1 MNDHAALPMTTS
13 HWGMF
18 RAETEGGKVTALHA
32 FEGDKDPSPIGQG
45 ILDTLDA
52 PSRIK
57 APMVRKSW
65 LENGPG
71 SNTDRR
77 GAEPFVQVSWEQA
90 ETLVANELSRIRK
103 DYGNEAIFGG
113 SYGWSSAGRF
123 HHAQSQ
129 VHRFLNSIGGYTRSV
144 DTYSVAAGEV
154 TVPYVLGGYRE
165 FTYATA
171 PWHVIAEQTKLIVAF
186 GGLPVKN
193 GQIAQGGMGRH
204 VQRIGMREAA
214 AAGVQVVNI
223 SPVRSDAIDELN
235 AEWLAARP
243 STDAAIML
251 GLAHTLLTEGLH
263 DQAFLERY
271 TVGFDKFA
279 AYLTGETDGIVKD
292 ADWAATISDLP
303 ADDLRNL
310 ARRMAAQRTLVTTS
324 WSLTRQDH
332 GEQPFW
338 ATIALASMLGQI
350 GLPGGG
356 FGFGYS
362 AVNTIGLDYSILSP
376 AALPQG
382 QNGVDRFIPV
392 ARISDMLLNPGSSFD
407 YKGQKHTYPE
417 IKAIYWAGGNPFH
430 HHQHL
435 NRMLRAWQK
444 PDTIICHE
452 WSWNAHAKHADIVLP
467 CTTTLERRDFSISN
481 RDTFVVSMEKVAEP
495 VGETR
500 DDYEI
505 FSNIAR
511 RMGSEEVYTEGRD
524 AEEWQQW
531 LYDRS
536 RQIYAQKQIE
546 LPTMAELRER
556 GWHEVPAPA
565 EPNIMLKAF
574 RDDPVSNA
582 LKTPS
587 GKIEIFSETVA
598 GFDYDDCPGYPAWL
612 EPLEWL
618 GQSEKPY
625 PLHLISNQPSDKLH
639 SQLDHGSHCRAS
651 KIKGREPVMLH
662 PAAASARGIADGDI
676 VRLFNG
682 RGACLAA
689 AVLNDGV
696 RADVVQL
703 ATGAWFDPLEPGT
716 PGSICKHGNPN
727 MLTPDKGTSRLAQ
740 GPIAHT
746 CLIEIEKYD
755 GELPPVTAYD
765 PPEIIV
771 RGWGGRPPTLLQW
784 RSMISMQ

>member
-1 MNDHAALPMTTS
+1 MNDHASFPMTSS
-13 HWGMF
+13 HWGIF
-18 RAETEGGKVTALHA
+18 HAETEGGKIKALHP
-32 FEGDKDPSPIGQG
+32 FEADPDPSPIGQG

-77 GAEPFVQVSWEQA
+77 GAEPFVQVSWEEA
-90 ETLVANELSRIRK
+90 EKLVAGELTRIRN

-129 VHRFLNSIGGYTRSV
+129 VHRFLNSVGGYTRSV

-165 FTYATA
+165 FTYSTS
-171 PWHVIAEQTKLIVAF
+171 PWHVIAQETNLIVAF
-186 GGLPVKN
+186 GGLASKN
-193 GQIAQGGMGRH
+193 GQIAQGGIGQH
-204 VQRIGMREAA
+204 AQRVGMREAA
-214 AAGVQVVNI
+214 AAGVQIVNI
-223 SPVRSDAIDELN
+223 SPVRADTMDELK

-243 STDAAIML
+243 STDVAIIL
-251 GLAHTLLTEGLH
+251 GLAHTLLNEGLH
-263 DQAFLERY
+263 DQPFLDRY
-271 TVGFDKFA
+271 TVGFGKFA
-279 AYLTGETDGIVKD
+279 AYVAGETDGIVKD
-292 ADWAATISDLP
+292 ADWAAAISDLP
-303 ADDLRNL
+303 ADAIRSL
-310 ARRMAAQRTLVTTS
+310 ARRMASGRTLVTAS

-362 AVNTIGLDYSILSP
+362 ATNTIGLDYQVLSP
-376 AALPQG
+376 EALPQG
-382 QNGVDRFIPV
+382 QNAVDCFIPV
-392 ARISDMLLNPGSSFD
+392 ARISDMLLNPGGTVD
-407 YKGQKHTYPE
+407 YKGQKLTYPE

-430 HHQHL
+430 HHQDL
-435 NRMLRAWQK
+435 NRMLLAWQK

-452 WSWNAHAKHADIVLP
+452 WSWNAHAKYADIVLP
-467 CTTTLERRDFSISN
+467 CTTTLERRDIGITN
-481 RDTFVVSMEKVAEP
+481 RDRYIVSMEQVSDP

-500 DDYEI
+500 NDYDI
-505 FSNIAR
+505 FTGIAR
-511 RMGSEEVYTEGRD
+511 RMGTEAVFTEGRD

-536 RQIYAQKQIE
+536 RQAYAEKEIE
-546 LPTMAELRER
+546 LPTLDELRKR
-556 GWHEVPAPA
+556 GWHEIPRPA
-565 EPNIMLKAF
+565 EPNLMLKCF
-574 RDDPVSNA
+574 RDDPEANA

-598 GFDYDDCPGYPAWL
+598 GYGYDDCPGYPAWL
-612 EPLEWL
+612 EPHEWL
-618 GQSEKPY
+618 GQSDKRH
-625 PLHLISNQPSDKLH
+625 PLHLISNQPADKLH

-651 KIKGREPVMLH
+651 KIKGREPVMIH
-662 PAAASARGIADGDI
+662 PAAAAARGISDGDI

-689 AVLNDGV
+689 AVLSDGL
-696 RADVVQL
+696 RPDVLQL
-703 ATGAWFDPLEPGT
+703 ATGAWFDPLEPGA
-716 PGSICKHGNPN
+716 PGSMCKHGNPN
-727 MLTPDKGTSRLAQ
+727 MLTPDKGTSSLAQ
-740 GPIAHT
+740 GPSAHT
-746 CLIEIEKYD
+746 CLVEIEKFE
-755 GELPPVTAYD
+755 GEAPPVTAFD
-765 PPEIIV
+765 PPEIIK
-771 RGWGGRPPTLLQW
+771 RG
-784 RSMISMQ
+784 